1 MSSPLDTIYLLAT
14 TELDITVRTWVT
26 AKAEQGRAFAL
37 MVDMEQ
43 KLRAAMG
50 QYSGIR
56 GVGWV
61 CVKDEGGALSIRE
74 TET

>member
-1 MSSPLDTIYLLAT
+1 MSPPLDTVYLLAT
-14 TELDITVRTWVT
+14 PELDITVRTWVT
-26 AKAEQGRAFAL
+26 AKGEQGRSFAI

-50 QYSGIR
+50 QHSGIR

-61 CVKDEGGALSIRE
+61 CVRDEGGALSIRE
-74 TET
+74 TEP